1 MMVLFKFIAFSSHG
15 SNRNQEEVCVPLMCW
30 GGVTFMWLG
39 GTWKKSSTTS
49 IFFFLNTRKIC
60 NSNAMVGYLKLAGLG
75 LDVCESA
82 GKAKSHPGV
91 ITQLSGKGVL

>member
-1 MMVLFKFIAFSSHG
+1 MAG
-15 SNRNQEEVCVPLMCW
+15 RNLEEILHH
-30 GGVTFMWLG
+30 FN
-39 GTWKKSSTTS
+39 
-49 IFFFLNTRKIC
+49 FFFLNTRKIC